1 VVAGVH
7 SVINEGDFFVTRAF
21 AHTHAHAQHTQSR
34 GIMHVPNA
42 GFRGGGEAE
51 GNDEPQGAVVIAV
64 DGPAGKRE
72 LQREGERLCVYV
84 WLGARA

>member
-1 VVAGVH
+1 
-7 SVINEGDFFVTRAF
+7 
-21 AHTHAHAQHTQSR
+21 
-34 GIMHVPNA
+34 MHVPNA

-72 LQREGERLCVYV
+72 LQREGEHLCVHV
-84 WLGARA
+84 